1 MVCRWWGK
9 TTPVVDMAYR
19 HWESLAATITSEGT
33 TEEDIVI
40 EHNLLLLFLSW
51 KHTCPVA
58 ATTKHSS

>member
-1 MVCRWWGK
+1 
-9 TTPVVDMAYR
+9 MAYR